1 MDIPVNAAKPGRRRY
16 LTLVMIFITV
26 VICYVDRANLAVAS
40 AHIQEEFGITK
51 AQMGYVFSAFAWL
64 YTLCQIP
71 GGWFLDRV
79 GSRVTYFIA
88 IFGWSVAT
96 LFQGFATGLMSL
108 IGLRAITGIFE
119 APAFPTNNRMVT
131 SWFPEHER
139 ASAVGFYT
147 SGQFV
152 GLAFLTPLLIWIQ
165 EMLSWHWVFIVTGGI
180 GIIWSLIW
188 FKVYQPPRLTKG
200 ISKAELDY
208 IRDGG
213 GLVDGD
219 APVKKEARQPLTAK
233 DWKLVFHRKLIG
245 VYLGQFAVAS
255 TLWFFLTW
263 FPTNN
268 RMVTSWFPEHERASA
283 VGFYTSGQF
292 VGLAFL
298 TPLLI
303 WIQEMLSWH
312 WVFIVTG
319 GIGIIWSLIW
329 FKVYQ
334 PPRLTK
340 GISKAELDYIRDGGG
355 LVDGDA
361 PVKKEA
367 RQPLTAKDWK
377 LVFHRK
383 LIGVYLGQF
392 AVAST
397 LWFFLTWFPNYLTQ
411 EKGITALKAGFM
423 TTVPFLAAFIGVL
436 LSGWVADLLV
446 RKGFSLG
453 FARKTPI
460 ICGLLIS
467 TCIMGANYTND
478 PMMIMCLMALA
489 FFGNGFAS
497 ITWSLV
503 SSLAPMRLIGLTGG
517 VFNFAGG
524 LGGITVPLVVGYLA
538 QGYGFAPALV
548 YISAVALIGALSY
561 ILLVGDVKRVG

>member
-1 MDIPVNAAKPGRRRY
+1 
-16 LTLVMIFITV
+16 
-26 VICYVDRANLAVAS
+26 
-40 AHIQEEFGITK
+40 
-51 AQMGYVFSAFAWL
+51 
-64 YTLCQIP
+64 
-71 GGWFLDRV
+71 
-79 GSRVTYFIA
+79 RVTYFIA

-263 FPTNN
+263 FP
-268 RMVTSWFPEHERASA
+268 
-283 VGFYTSGQF
+283 
-292 VGLAFL
+292 
-298 TPLLI
+298 
-303 WIQEMLSWH
+303 
-312 WVFIVTG
+312 
-319 GIGIIWSLIW
+319 
-329 FKVYQ
+329 
-334 PPRLTK
+334 
-340 GISKAELDYIRDGGG
+340 
-355 LVDGDA
+355 
-361 PVKKEA
+361 
-367 RQPLTAKDWK
+367 
-377 LVFHRK
+377 
-383 LIGVYLGQF
+383 
-392 AVAST
+392 
-397 LWFFLTWFPNYLTQ
+397 NYLTQ

-423 TTVPFLAAFIGVL
+423 TTVPFLAAFVGVL

-548 YISAVALIGALSY
+548 YISAVALIGTLSY

>member
-1 MDIPVNAAKPGRRRY
+1 MVSGFAMPKIWRKLAMDIPVNAAKPGRRRY

-51 AQMGYVFSAFAWL
+51 AEMGYVFSAFAWL

-96 LFQGFATGLMSL
+96 
-108 IGLRAITGIFE
+108 
-119 APAFPTNNRMVT
+119 
-131 SWFPEHER
+131 
-139 ASAVGFYT
+139 
-147 SGQFV
+147 
-152 GLAFLTPLLIWIQ
+152 
-165 EMLSWHWVFIVTGGI
+165 
-180 GIIWSLIW
+180 
-188 FKVYQPPRLTKG
+188 
-200 ISKAELDY
+200 
-208 IRDGG
+208 
-213 GLVDGD
+213 
-219 APVKKEARQPLTAK
+219 
-233 DWKLVFHRKLIG
+233 
-245 VYLGQFAVAS
+245 
-255 TLWFFLTW
+255 
-263 FPTNN
+263 
-268 RMVTSWFPEHERASA
+268 
-283 VGFYTSGQF
+283 GFYTSGQF

-423 TTVPFLAAFIGVL
+423 TTVPFLAAFVGVL

>member
-1 MDIPVNAAKPGRRRY
+1 MDIGRNDELTAHPGERIDLFRFQYR
-16 LTLVMIFITV
+16 TCANQRLV
-26 VICYVDRANLAVAS
+26 
-40 AHIQEEFGITK
+40 
-51 AQMGYVFSAFAWL
+51 
-64 YTLCQIP
+64 
-71 GGWFLDRV
+71 
-79 GSRVTYFIA
+79 A
-88 IFGWSVAT
+88 IR
-96 LFQGFATGLMSL
+96 
-108 IGLRAITGIFE
+108 I
-119 APAFPTNNRMVT
+119 N
-131 SWFPEHER
+131 
-139 ASAVGFYT
+139 
-147 SGQFV
+147 
-152 GLAFLTPLLIWIQ
+152 
-165 EMLSWHWVFIVTGGI
+165 
-180 GIIWSLIW
+180 
-188 FKVYQPPRLTKG
+188 
-200 ISKAELDY
+200 
-208 IRDGG
+208 DGG
-213 GLVDGD
+213 NALL
-219 APVKKEARQPLTAK
+219 PLWGIQR
-233 DWKLVFHRKLIG
+233 DF
-245 VYLGQFAVAS
+245 
-255 TLWFFLTW
+255 
-263 FPTNN
+263 N
-268 RMVTSWFPEHERASA
+268 RVEP
-283 VGFYTSGQF
+283 
-292 VGLAFL
+292 
-298 TPLLI
+298 
-303 WIQEMLSWH
+303 
-312 WVFIVTG
+312 
-319 GIGIIWSLIW
+319 
-329 FKVYQ
+329 
-334 PPRLTK
+334 
-340 GISKAELDYIRDGGG
+340 GG

-423 TTVPFLAAFIGVL
+423 TTVPFLAAFVGVL

>member
-1 MDIPVNAAKPGRRRY
+1 MDLSAVQAKPTRRRY
-16 LTLVMIFITV
+16 ITLLMIFITV

-79 GSRVTYFIA
+79 GSRLTYFIA

-96 LFQGFATGLMSL
+96 LLQGFATGLLSL

-119 APAFPTNNRMVT
+119 APAFPTNNRLVT
-131 SWFPEHER
+131 SWFPEQER

-165 EMLSWHWVFIVTGGI
+165 ELLSWHWVFIITGGI
-180 GIIWSLIW
+180 GIIWSFIW
-188 FKVYQPPRLTKG
+188 IKFYQAPSQSKG
-200 ISKAELDY
+200 INKAELDY
-208 IRDGG
+208 ILEGG
-213 GLVDGD
+213 AMVDGD
-219 APVKKEARQPLTAK
+219 APSEKKTRTKLTAA
-233 DWKLVFHRKLIG
+233 DWKLVFHRKLCG
-245 VYLGQFAVAS
+245 VYLGQFAV
-255 TLWFFLTW
+255 T
-263 FPTNN
+263 
-268 RMVTSWFPEHERASA
+268 
-283 VGFYTSGQF
+283 
-292 VGLAFL
+292 
-298 TPLLI
+298 
-303 WIQEMLSWH
+303 
-312 WVFIVTG
+312 
-319 GIGIIWSLIW
+319 
-329 FKVYQ
+329 
-334 PPRLTK
+334 
-340 GISKAELDYIRDGGG
+340 
-355 LVDGDA
+355 
-361 PVKKEA
+361 
-367 RQPLTAKDWK
+367 
-377 LVFHRK
+377 
-383 LIGVYLGQF
+383 
-392 AVAST
+392 ST

-411 EKGITALKAGFM
+411 EKHIAALTAGFM
-423 TTVPFLAAFIGVL
+423 TTVPFLAAFVGVI
-436 LSGWVADLLV
+436 LSGIVADRLV
-446 RKGFSLG
+446 RSGRSLG

-478 PMMIMCLMALA
+478 PIWIMTLMAIA

-503 SSLAPMRLIGLTGG
+503 SSLAPVRLIGLTGG
-517 VFNFAGG
+517 MFNFVGG

-538 QGYGFAPALV
+538 QDYGFAPALV

-561 ILLVGDVKRVG
+561 ILLVGDVKRVGE

>member
-152 GLAFLTPLLIWIQ
+152 GLAWIQ

-219 APVKKEARQPLTAK
+219 APVKVLAYCNL
-233 DWKLVFHRKLIG
+233 HG
-245 VYLGQFAVAS
+245 
-255 TLWFFLTW
+255 LW
-263 FPTNN
+263 
-268 RMVTSWFPEHERASA
+268 
-283 VGFYTSGQF
+283 Q
-292 VGLAFL
+292 
-298 TPLLI
+298 
-303 WIQEMLSWH
+303 
-312 WVFIVTG
+312 
-319 GIGIIWSLIW
+319 
-329 FKVYQ
+329 
-334 PPRLTK
+334 
-340 GISKAELDYIRDGGG
+340 AEI
-355 LVDGDA
+355 
-361 PVKKEA
+361 
-367 RQPLTAKDWK
+367 
-377 LVFHRK
+377 
-383 LIGVYLGQF
+383 
-392 AVAST
+392 
-397 LWFFLTWFPNYLTQ
+397 
-411 EKGITALKAGFM
+411 
-423 TTVPFLAAFIGVL
+423 
-436 LSGWVADLLV
+436 
-446 RKGFSLG
+446 
-453 FARKTPI
+453 
-460 ICGLLIS
+460 
-467 TCIMGANYTND
+467 
-478 PMMIMCLMALA
+478 
-489 FFGNGFAS
+489 
-497 ITWSLV
+497 
-503 SSLAPMRLIGLTGG
+503 
-517 VFNFAGG
+517 
-524 LGGITVPLVVGYLA
+524 
-538 QGYGFAPALV
+538 
-548 YISAVALIGALSY
+548 
-561 ILLVGDVKRVG
+561 

>member
-1 MDIPVNAAKPGRRRY
+1 MDLSAVHAKPTRRRY
-16 LTLVMIFITV
+16 ITLLMIFITV

-79 GSRVTYFIA
+79 GSRLTYFIA

-96 LFQGFATGLMSL
+96 LLQGFATGLLSL

-119 APAFPTNNRMVT
+119 APAFPTNNRLVT
-131 SWFPEHER
+131 SWFPEQER

-165 EMLSWHWVFIVTGGI
+165 ELLSWHWVFIITGGI
-180 GIIWSLIW
+180 GIIWSFIW
-188 FKVYQPPRLTKG
+188 IKFYQAPSQSKG
-200 ISKAELDY
+200 INKAELDY

-213 GLVDGD
+213 AMVDGD
-219 APVKKEARQPLTAK
+219 APSEKKARTKLTAA
-233 DWKLVFHRKLIG
+233 DWKLVFHRKLCG
-245 VYLGQFAVAS
+245 VYLGQFAV
-255 TLWFFLTW
+255 T
-263 FPTNN
+263 
-268 RMVTSWFPEHERASA
+268 
-283 VGFYTSGQF
+283 
-292 VGLAFL
+292 
-298 TPLLI
+298 
-303 WIQEMLSWH
+303 
-312 WVFIVTG
+312 
-319 GIGIIWSLIW
+319 
-329 FKVYQ
+329 
-334 PPRLTK
+334 
-340 GISKAELDYIRDGGG
+340 
-355 LVDGDA
+355 
-361 PVKKEA
+361 
-367 RQPLTAKDWK
+367 
-377 LVFHRK
+377 
-383 LIGVYLGQF
+383 
-392 AVAST
+392 ST

-411 EKGITALKAGFM
+411 EKHIAALTAGFM
-423 TTVPFLAAFIGVL
+423 TTVPFLAAFVGVI
-436 LSGWVADLLV
+436 LSGIVADRLV
-446 RKGFSLG
+446 RSGRSLG

-478 PMMIMCLMALA
+478 PIWIMTLMAIA

-503 SSLAPMRLIGLTGG
+503 SSLAPVRLIGLTGG
-517 VFNFAGG
+517 MFNFVGG

-538 QGYGFAPALV
+538 QDYGFAPALV

>member
-1 MDIPVNAAKPGRRRY
+1 MDLSAVQAKPTRRRY
-16 LTLVMIFITV
+16 ITLLMIFITV

-79 GSRVTYFIA
+79 GSRLTYFIA

-96 LFQGFATGLMSL
+96 LFQGFATGLLSL

-119 APAFPTNNRMVT
+119 APAFPTNNRLVT
-131 SWFPEHER
+131 SWFPEQER

-165 EMLSWHWVFIVTGGI
+165 ELLSWHWVFIITGGI

-188 FKVYQPPRLTKG
+188 IKFYQAPSQSKG
-200 ISKAELDY
+200 INQAELDY
-208 IRDGG
+208 IREGG
-213 GLVDGD
+213 AMVDGD
-219 APVKKEARQPLTAK
+219 APSEKKTRTKLTAA
-233 DWKLVFHRKLIG
+233 DWKLVFHRKLCG
-245 VYLGQFAVAS
+245 VYLGQFAV
-255 TLWFFLTW
+255 T
-263 FPTNN
+263 
-268 RMVTSWFPEHERASA
+268 
-283 VGFYTSGQF
+283 
-292 VGLAFL
+292 
-298 TPLLI
+298 
-303 WIQEMLSWH
+303 
-312 WVFIVTG
+312 
-319 GIGIIWSLIW
+319 
-329 FKVYQ
+329 
-334 PPRLTK
+334 
-340 GISKAELDYIRDGGG
+340 
-355 LVDGDA
+355 
-361 PVKKEA
+361 
-367 RQPLTAKDWK
+367 
-377 LVFHRK
+377 
-383 LIGVYLGQF
+383 
-392 AVAST
+392 ST

-411 EKGITALKAGFM
+411 EKHIAALTAGFM
-423 TTVPFLAAFIGVL
+423 TTVPFLAAFVGVI
-436 LSGWVADLLV
+436 LSGIVADRLV
-446 RKGFSLG
+446 RSGRSLG

-478 PMMIMCLMALA
+478 PIWIMTLMAIA

-503 SSLAPMRLIGLTGG
+503 SSLAPVRLIGLTGG
-517 VFNFAGG
+517 MFNFVGG

-538 QGYGFAPALV
+538 QDYGFAPALV

>member
-51 AQMGYVFSAFAWL
+51 AEMGYVFSAFAALYAMSDPRRLVFRSRRFSRDLFYCDIWL
-64 YTLCQIP
+64 VS
-71 GGWFLDRV
+71 GD
-79 GSRVTYFIA
+79 FIR
-88 IFGWSVAT
+88 
-96 LFQGFATGLMSL
+96 GFATGLMSL

-255 TLWFFLTW
+255 TLWFFLT
-263 FPTNN
+263 
-268 RMVTSWFPEHERASA
+268 R
-283 VGFYTSGQF
+283 
-292 VGLAFL
+292 
-298 TPLLI
+298 
-303 WIQEMLSWH
+303 
-312 WVFIVTG
+312 
-319 GIGIIWSLIW
+319 
-329 FKVYQ
+329 
-334 PPRLTK
+334 
-340 GISKAELDYIRDGGG
+340 
-355 LVDGDA
+355 
-361 PVKKEA
+361 
-367 RQPLTAKDWK
+367 
-377 LVFHRK
+377 
-383 LIGVYLGQF
+383 
-392 AVAST
+392 
-397 LWFFLTWFPNYLTQ
+397 FPNYLTRGKRNHGA
-411 EKGITALKAGFM
+411 ESRLYDHGAI
-423 TTVPFLAAFIGVL
+423 PRGVC
-436 LSGWVADLLV
+436 
-446 RKGFSLG
+446 R
-453 FARKTPI
+453 R
-460 ICGLLIS
+460 
-467 TCIMGANYTND
+467 
-478 PMMIMCLMALA
+478 
-489 FFGNGFAS
+489 
-497 ITWSLV
+497 
-503 SSLAPMRLIGLTGG
+503 
-517 VFNFAGG
+517 
-524 LGGITVPLVVGYLA
+524 
-538 QGYGFAPALV
+538 PALWLGSG
-548 YISAVALIGALSY
+548 SAGT
-561 ILLVGDVKRVG
+561 

>member
-1 MDIPVNAAKPGRRRY
+1 MDISVTNVKTGRRRY
-16 LTLVMIFITV
+16 LTLLMIFITV

-51 AQMGYVFSAFAWL
+51 TEMGYIFSAFAWM

-71 GGWFLDRV
+71 GGRVLDRL
-79 GSRVTYFIA
+79 GSRTTYFIA
-88 IFGWSVAT
+88 IMGWSVAT
-96 LFQGFATGLMSL
+96 LFQGFATGLLSL

-131 SWFPEHER
+131 SWFPEQER

-180 GIIWSLIW
+180 GIIWALIW
-188 FKVYQPPRLTKG
+188 HKVYQAPRKTKG
-200 ISKAELDY
+200 ITQAELDY
-208 IRDGG
+208 IEQGG
-213 GLVDGD
+213 GLIDGD
-219 APVKKEARQPLTAK
+219 AQIENKVSAPLTKA
-233 DWKLVFHRKLIG
+233 DWKLVFHRKLVG
-245 VYLGQFAVAS
+245 VYLGQFA
-255 TLWFFLTW
+255 
-263 FPTNN
+263 
-268 RMVTSWFPEHERASA
+268 
-283 VGFYTSGQF
+283 
-292 VGLAFL
+292 
-298 TPLLI
+298 I
-303 WIQEMLSWH
+303 
-312 WVFIVTG
+312 
-319 GIGIIWSLIW
+319 
-329 FKVYQ
+329 
-334 PPRLTK
+334 
-340 GISKAELDYIRDGGG
+340 
-355 LVDGDA
+355 
-361 PVKKEA
+361 
-367 RQPLTAKDWK
+367 
-377 LVFHRK
+377 
-383 LIGVYLGQF
+383 
-392 AVAST
+392 AST

-423 TTVPFLAAFIGVL
+423 TTVPFLAAFVGVL
-436 LSGWVADLLV
+436 LSGWIADKLV
-446 RKGFSLG
+446 RKGFSIG
-453 FARKTPI
+453 FSRKLPI

-478 PMMIMCLMALA
+478 PVWITVLMAVA

-524 LGGITVPLVVGYLA
+524 LGGITVPLVIGYLA
-538 QGYGFAPALV
+538 QAHGFAPALT
-548 YISAVALIGALSY
+548 YISAITLIGALSY